1 MLGIEIAIFYQSS
14 KFHRKILA
22 LFIRLPRRKICDG
35 KYQFSFLG
43 KIKVLG
49 FSKAEPDRQNIR
61 NSALVA
67 QISVRIFDIGDP

>member
-61 NSALVA
+61 NIADNVTK
-67 QISVRIFDIGDP
+67 ISLQMMK